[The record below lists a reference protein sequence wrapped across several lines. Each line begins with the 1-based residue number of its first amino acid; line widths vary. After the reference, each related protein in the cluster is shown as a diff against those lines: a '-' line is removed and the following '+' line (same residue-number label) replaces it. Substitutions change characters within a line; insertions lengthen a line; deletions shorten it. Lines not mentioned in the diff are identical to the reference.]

1 MLTIMQRSSHG
12 RNPAL
17 CPSPVRNSIELR
29 HRTVAAR
36 LRVRLTVLVLAV
48 SIAGCGKTMQHA
60 ATEQLVLSDA
70 VDRSVA
76 SIDFTPL
83 SGAKCFL
90 DSSNLK
96 SVKLTNVVNSSYV
109 ISSIRNQL
117 MAAGCLLVEDRGE
130 AQVVIEPR
138 LGTLGA
144 DAHEVTYGIPSSSM
158 LSQAASLVPT
168 SPPIPT
174 IPEISL
180 AKKDDQTGAAKVA
193 VFAYDA
199 ESGRPIWQSGTT
211 TAKST
216 SRNLWIF
223 GVGPFQSGSVHEGPK
238 FAGAEMSLPQ
248 AEQKR
253 KARDS
258 RQVISLGDAFL
269 FGDLPKPDAESEIQQ
284 ASAEEQAE

>member
-1 MLTIMQRSSHG
+1 MGREPASSGSEQCERYRVEQHFDHLVLSERCGRHQRRPAVVVNVVHLGASPDQQPHALCMVVQGRYMHG
-12 RNPAL
+12 RHSVLATPID
-17 CPSPVRNSIELR
+17 V
-29 HRTVAAR
+29 
-36 LRVRLTVLVLAV
+36 VLVLLQERLQLGNITFA
-48 SIAGCGKTMQHA
+48 CRLE
-60 ATEQLVLSDA
+60 EQDA
-70 VDRSVA
+70 S
-76 SIDFTPL
+76 T
-83 SGAKCFL
+83 C
-90 DSSNLK
+90 
-96 SVKLTNVVNSSYV
+96 T
-109 ISSIRNQL
+109 
-117 MAAGCLLVEDRGE
+117 CE

-253 KARDS
+253 KVRDS

>member
-1 MLTIMQRSSHG
+1 ML
-12 RNPAL
+12 L
-17 CPSPVRNSIELR
+17 
-29 HRTVAAR
+29 
-36 LRVRLTVLVLAV
+36 LAV
-48 SIAGCGKTMQHA
+48 SMAGCGKTMQHA

-144 DAHEVTYGIPSSSM
+144 DAHEVTYGLPSSS
-158 LSQAASLVPT
+158 LISQAASLVPT

-199 ESGRPIWQSGTT
+199 ETGRPIWQSGTT

-216 SRNLWIF
+216 SRNLWVF
-223 GVGPFQSGSVHEGPK
+223 GVGPFQSGSVHEAPQ
-238 FAGAEMSLPQ
+238 FAGAEMSLPL

-253 KARDS
+253 KVRDS
-258 RQVISLGDAFL
+258 RQVVTLGDAFL
-269 FGDLPKPDAESEIQQ
+269 FGDLPKPEAESEIQQ
-284 ASAEEQAE
+284 ASGEEPAE

>member
-1 MLTIMQRSSHG
+1 ML
-12 RNPAL
+12 A
-17 CPSPVRNSIELR
+17 
-29 HRTVAAR
+29 
-36 LRVRLTVLVLAV
+36 AV
-48 SIAGCGKTMQHA
+48 SLAGCGKTMQHA

-70 VDRSVA
+70 VDQSVS

-117 MAAGCLLVEDRGE
+117 MAAGCLLVEDRSE

-144 DAHEVTYGIPSSSM
+144 DAHEVTYGIPSSNL

-199 ESGRPIWQSGTT
+199 STGRPLWQSGTT
-211 TAKST
+211 TARST
-216 SRNLWIF
+216 SRNLWVF
-223 GVGPFQSGSVHEGPK
+223 GIGPFQSGSVHEAPQ
-238 FAGAEMSLPQ
+238 FAGAEMSLPL

-253 KARDS
+253 KVRES
-258 RQVISLGDAFL
+258 RQVVTLDDAFL
-269 FGDLPKPDAESEIQQ
+269 FGNLPEPKPASEIQP
-284 ASAEEQAE
+284 ASAEETPE